1 MSNEEIIKEMRDLKD
16 LLCNA
21 VRYNPDFTENKLS
34 DNNKSFTIAANLVA
48 EFDNLVK
55 LCAKGNTFDINM
67 KKFEIKEKIPF
78 ANIDKYNEQL
88 QLALTKVE
96 TTQKYFLNNTT
107 YPKNTIDLNIGN
119 EVSAFNLIK
128 AGQTVRDQ
136 LADALSIRL
145 TELINMIPVKKIFQ
159 KKENDTDKKVYVAQK
174 FEHLFEIKST
184 LELRPLTW
192 RDSTIQIVNLQEFS
206 GIKFY
211 FRKSDGFSAVFLLY
225 KGTKEYL
232 VADDK
237 KLYVLNKSAE
247 LVQGT
252 HMDKLQFWKE
262 KN

>member
-1 MSNEEIIKEMRDLKD
+1 
-16 LLCNA
+16 
-21 VRYNPDFTENKLS
+21 
-34 DNNKSFTIAANLVA
+34 
-48 EFDNLVK
+48 
-55 LCAKGNTFDINM
+55 
-67 KKFEIKEKIPF
+67 
-78 ANIDKYNEQL
+78 
-88 QLALTKVE
+88 
-96 TTQKYFLNNTT
+96 
-107 YPKNTIDLNIGN
+107 
-119 EVSAFNLIK
+119 
-128 AGQTVRDQ
+128 
-136 LADALSIRL
+136 
-145 TELINMIPVKKIFQ
+145 MIPVKKIFQ